1 MLHKHAAE
9 TVVYF
14 IEHQHTFGIHRGLVW
29 RFQHGH
35 KTDNYSKQFVE
46 S

>member
-14 IEHQHTFGIHRGLVW
+14 IEHQHMFGIHRGLGW

-35 KTDNYSKQFVE
+35 KTDNYPKQFVE